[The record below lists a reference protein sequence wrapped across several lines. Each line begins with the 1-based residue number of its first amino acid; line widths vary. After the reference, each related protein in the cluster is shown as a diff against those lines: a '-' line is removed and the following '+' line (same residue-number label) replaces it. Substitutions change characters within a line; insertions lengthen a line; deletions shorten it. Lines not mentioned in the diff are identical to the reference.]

1 MIYQTST
8 MLRLRASMMSVVL
21 TGLLLSY
28 PLVGFAAVT
37 ITSNDND
44 NGIVIRG
51 GISLGLK
58 RGQETI
64 PHLSLRDADLKD
76 VLYSLAKMGQ
86 FNLIVDDKVDGTL
99 TVDLN
104 NVSIEKSFEY
114 ILTVGDLSYTKDGST
129 IIVTTREDASD
140 KSLNKMVLKSL
151 PVRYSNAQDLV
162 GVLNSTVFNVNRPG
176 GNNSAVATA
185 DPRTN
190 SILIMGNQSDV
201 ELAQRA
207 LVELDFPLQHKTF
220 LLKNAPAQDVATAI
234 AQTLFGVTL
243 MSGAGGAGGIN
254 GNNNQNNANGNG
266 ANNNAQVNGG
276 ANVAAAGGAVAGGA
290 AAGGA
295 ATGGAQVGGAAGGTA
310 GGADGDT
317 LSTGRGVQVS
327 KGGSMTFITNPANNT
342 MTLLGTAEQIALA
355 ENLIYDL
362 DIRPPQVAIEVTIIQ
377 LTENKNKTF
386 DMGIDANTGIN
397 VLLGNFGI
405 TNVSSA
411 ASIFWNKGIPSNSNL
426 LSQLQAN
433 SLFSVANGRILA
445 RPTLVAVSGTSSTVN
460 LTSEVFG
467 GFTTT
472 IVPGGA
478 TSNVTRTPIIKEVGL
493 TLNITPRITN
503 NGTVNLSIQP
513 NLSAPS
519 GTISVD
525 EGNGVTNDLTL
536 LSTTSMQVANARVQ
550 DGETLILGG
559 LVQETDTSGVGN
571 KIPLLG
577 DIPLIGT
584 LFRNG
589 NSNRRARTEL
599 MVLVTP
605 HLIREEGVP
614 YFRNEWKDRAAYH
627 SLTYGSSGTS
637 PVRGPQQGYSQSSAP
652 TNQGS
657 GYARPDNSSYI
668 GTQQP
673 QQQDYLPNYNQVL
686 K

>member
-1 MIYQTST
+1 MIEQIKFNTTPRFS
-8 MLRLRASMMSVVL
+8 ASMMSLVL
-21 TGLLLSY
+21 TGLLLNY
-28 PLVGFAAVT
+28 PLQGMAATVL
-37 ITSNDND
+37 SNDTD
-44 NGIVIRG
+44 NGILIRG

-64 PHLSLRDADLKD
+64 PHLALREADLKD

-99 TVDLN
+99 TVDLS

-129 IIVTTREDASD
+129 IIVTTRSDAAD

-151 PVRYSNAQDLV
+151 PVRYSNSQDLV
-162 GVLNSTVFNVNRPG
+162 GVLNSTVFSVNRSG

-201 ELAQRA
+201 DLAQRA
-207 LVELDFPLQHKTF
+207 LAELDFPLQHKTF
-220 LLKNAPAQDVATAI
+220 LLKNAPAKDVATAI
-234 AQTLFGVTL
+234 AQTLFGVSLTN
-243 MSGAGGAGGIN
+243 SGT
-254 GNNNQNNANGNG
+254 GNNSNNSNSQNNTNSTG
-266 ANNNAQVNGG
+266 ANNNAQVNGSATASTTNG
-276 ANVAAAGGAVAGGA
+276 TTSVNGSSTTGTTSSSGTTGSSGSSSGG
-290 AAGGA
+290 
-295 ATGGAQVGGAAGGTA
+295 
-310 GGADGDT
+310 DGDT
-317 LSTGRGVQVS
+317 LSTGRGVEVS
-327 KGGSMTFITNPANNT
+327 KGGSMTFITNAANNT
-342 MTLLGTAEQIALA
+342 MTLLGTSEQIALA

-362 DIRPPQVAIEVTIIQ
+362 DIRPPQVAIEVTFLQ
-377 LTENKNKTF
+377 LTETKNKTF
-386 DMGIDANTGIN
+386 DLGVNTNTGLN
-397 VLLGNFGI
+397 VILDNFGI
-405 TNVSSA
+405 SNAASA
-411 ASIFWNKGIPSNSNL
+411 ASIFWNRSGAPSNENFL
-426 LSQLQAN
+426 TQLQAN
-433 SLFSVANGRILA
+433 SLFSVTNGRILA
-445 RPTLVAVSGTSSTVN
+445 RPTLVAVSGTTSTVN
-460 LTSEVFG
+460 LTNQVFA
-467 GFTTT
+467 GFEST
-472 IVPGGA
+472 ISG
-478 TSNVTRTPIIKEVGL
+478 TSGNVTRTPIIKDVGL

-513 NLSAPS
+513 NISAPS

-525 EGNGVTNDLTL
+525 EGGGTINDLTL
-536 LSTTSMQVANARVQ
+536 LSTSQLQVANARVQ

-605 HLIREEGVP
+605 HLIREDGVP

-627 SLTYGSSGTS
+627 SLTYGASPSASGS
-637 PVRGPQQGYSQSSAP
+637 VGQQGAYNVVPVTGQ
-652 TNQGS
+652 TT
-657 GYARPDNSSYI
+657 GYGRSNSSSYI
-668 GTQQP
+668 GTQRPQ